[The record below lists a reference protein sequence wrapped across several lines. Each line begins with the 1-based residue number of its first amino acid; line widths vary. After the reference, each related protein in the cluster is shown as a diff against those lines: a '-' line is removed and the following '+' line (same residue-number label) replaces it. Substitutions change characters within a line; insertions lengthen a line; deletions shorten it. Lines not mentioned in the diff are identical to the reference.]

1 MDIKFLST
9 NKKDFIIFGSFFG
22 HNDIS
27 FNFIKEE
34 CKPFSSAGFVSPKY
48 NKDKSTWNYKTFGN
62 SHSLKIESN
71 PTEDDPILEN
81 INSFYLIKFNDYK
94 NTFVLS
100 TSKDIFN
107 VEPVDIDVVKLI
119 VDKKNHIFLVDE
131 HGFPVP
137 ENSSLLYSSI
147 FDVPDFEN

>member
-1 MDIKFLST
+1 MNIKFLST

-27 FNFIKEE
+27 FNFIKKE
-34 CKPFSSAGFVSPKY
+34 CKPFSSAGFVSVKY
-48 NKDKSTWNYKTFGN
+48 NKDKSIWHYTTFGK
-62 SHSLKIESN
+62 SVSLRIESI

-81 INSFYLIKFNDYK
+81 INSFYLIKFNDYN

-107 VEPVDIDVVKLI
+107 VEPVDIEIVKFFI
-119 VDKKNHIFLVDE
+119 DKQNNLFLVDE
-131 HGFPVP
+131 LGFPVP
-137 ENSSLLYSSI
+137 ENSSLIYSSL
-147 FDVPDFEN
+147 FDVPDFES